1 MSFFHARN
9 FRIYNNAIVPFPS
22 IITGRITLFAA
33 DNHVICRLK
42 PQVFYRGKKTKSS
55 FNFNDLPHA
64 LDLRPLE
71 PLVLEQAII
80 KDKSPERASLNF
92 VEHVQDLLQEPEP
105 VKAESQDWP
114 NSTTPQ
120 DLEEDTKKSVSSR
133 RARRTERLP
142 QGLITLDSESSEV
155 QESQA
160 ASSPSMDGKKAKR
173 AKASDEVELL
183 QGLLP
188 LEPLEPLETEHEAP
202 PYPTV
207 IMQARSNMLKFE
219 NCVVVTRVGGFYEL
233 YFEHANEFGPLL
245 GLKVAQKKT
254 NAGPVSMAGFPFH
267 QLDRY
272 LKILVQDL
280 SRYVA
285 ISEEFPNDISD
296 KVKSGGLL
304 HDRRVSRIVTPG
316 TLIDEGF
323 MDPLSNNYVLAIH
336 VQHDVQTDTIE
347 HERLHK
353 PIGLA
358 WLDLSTGH
366 FFTQKSLL
374 SELPSFMARIAPR
387 EIVLDEEI
395 QPLKNHEIYT
405 VLTDEHHIITYAT
418 LPEVRP
424 ISEWTPMLE
433 SAVSS
438 SSVNTFTEEEISAGS
453 CLLHYV
459 ETRLQST
466 NMKLQP
472 PVRQLNVMG
481 IDKNTM
487 RALEI
492 KKTIKEDN
500 FSGSLLHTIRRTVTK
515 GGGRL
520 LENWLGEFALC
531 AQFYFSINE
540 IKKLTKTIA
549 SPSTSL
555 DVLESRLDL
564 VTHMLEDES
573 LRARVTTLLKRSHD
587 SHRLLQKF
595 AFGRGDGDDLLD
607 LASTIHATRDIAHT
621 LKVQNATPEPCIQA
635 LLARIHLKD
644 PIKLAQAV
652 TDAIDEEGLVQQQRI
667 EEGES
672 EEMQALAN
680 AIVASEGTVEENSTL
695 RKGNRKKPPNSIRE
709 YYNQENEAWI
719 MKPTATP
726 ILKRL
731 HKELSSLSDQK
742 TSLAA
747 SLCDRLG
754 ATSLTLRFTPGLG
767 HICHVKGRDI
777 NLNMPEARTIS
788 SSKTTRSLHHPE
800 WSSLGQHIDQC
811 RIHIRAEEQRLFYK
825 LRELAIT
832 NLLKLRR
839 NAAVLDEIDIA
850 CSFATLADER
860 GWTRPILNTSS
871 AHKII
876 GGRHPTVE
884 TGLEEEGRSFIS
896 NDCLVGDV
904 HQAWLITGPNMAGKS
919 TFLRQNALITVLA
932 QVGSYVPA
940 EYAELGIVD
949 HIFSRVG
956 SADNLYRDQSTFMVE
971 MLESA
976 TILKNA
982 TSRSFV
988 IMDEVGRG
996 TTPTDGIAVA
1006 FACLHHLYHV
1016 NKCRTLF
1023 ATHFHALVEL
1033 IEENRMN
1040 AVGFYCTDVE
1050 EHGSTDEAFRYMYKL
1065 KEGINR
1071 HSHALKVAKL
1081 AGLPKEA
1088 IEVAR
1093 QILEKD
1099 VNPK

>member
-1 MSFFHARN
+1 MSFLNARN
-9 FRIYNNAIVPFPS
+9 FRNFRMHNNAFVSFHS
-22 IITGRITLFAA
+22 LNTRQRIASSNCSSHIALRSAINLQPQLF
-33 DNHVICRLK
+33 H
-42 PQVFYRGKKTKSS
+42 RGKKTKSS
-55 FNFNDLPHA
+55 FNFNDLPHK
-64 LDLRPLE
+64 LDLSPLE
-71 PLVLEQAII
+71 PLSLERSIV
-80 KDKSPERASLNF
+80 KDKSPDRVSLKF
-92 VEHVQDLLQEPEP
+92 FEDVQDLLQEPEP
-105 VKAESQDWP
+105 AATELEELP
-114 NSTTPQ
+114 NSTSSQ
-120 DLEEDTKKSVSSR
+120 DFEEVSKKAKPSR
-133 RARRTERLP
+133 RARKTESLP
-142 QGLITLDSESSEV
+142 QGLITLDSESSDV
-155 QESQA
+155 QESQDT
-160 ASSPSMDGKKAKR
+160 SSPSAGGKKVK
-173 AKASDEVELL
+173 KTKSYDELELH

-188 LEPLEPLETEHEAP
+188 LEPLQIEHEPP

-207 IMQARSNMLKFE
+207 IMQARNNMLKFE

-233 YFEHANEFGPLL
+233 YFEHADEFGPLL
-245 GLKVAQKKT
+245 GLKVTHKKT

-280 SRYVA
+280 NRYVA

-296 KVKSGGLL
+296 KVKSGGLM

-336 VQHDVQTDTIE
+336 VQHDSQTDIIE
-347 HERLHK
+347 HERNHNA
-353 PIGLA
+353 IGLA

-366 FFTQKSLL
+366 FFTQKSSL
-374 SELPSFMARIAPR
+374 SELPSFLARIAPR
-387 EIVLDEEI
+387 EIVLDEEVHS
-395 QPLKNHEIYT
+395 LKDHEMFTI
-405 VLTDEHHIITYAT
+405 LTDEHHIITYAK

-424 ISEWTPMLE
+424 ISEWTHMLE
-433 SAVSS
+433 SPVSS
-438 SSVNTFTEEEISAGS
+438 SSANAFTEEEISAGS

-515 GGGRL
+515 GGARL
-520 LENWLGEFALC
+520 LENWL
-531 AQFYFSINE
+531 
-540 IKKLTKTIA
+540 A
-549 SPSTSL
+549 SPSTS
-555 DVLESRLDL
+555 VEVINSRLDL
-564 VTHMLEDES
+564 VTYMLEDEF
-573 LRARVTTLLKRSHD
+573 LRDRATTLLKRSHD

-607 LASTIHATRDIAHT
+607 LASTIYATRDLASI
-621 LKVQNATPEPCIQA
+621 LDVQKDTPESCIQA
-635 LLARIHLKD
+635 LLARIHLKG
-644 PIKLAQAV
+644 PMKLAQAI
-652 TDAIDEEGLVQQQRI
+652 TDTIDEEGLDQQHRI

-672 EEMQALAN
+672 GEMQALAE
-680 AIVASEGTVEENSTL
+680 AIVASEGTTEETSTF
-695 RKGNRKKPPNSIRE
+695 RKNFRKKQPNSLRD

-719 MKPTATP
+719 MKPDATP
-726 ILKRL
+726 TLKRL
-731 HKELSSLSDQK
+731 HKKLSSLSDQK
-742 TSLAA
+742 TALAA

-754 ATSLTLRFTPGLG
+754 ATTLTLRFTPGLG
-767 HICHVKGRDI
+767 HICHIKGKDI

-788 SSKTTRSLHHPE
+788 SSRSTRSLHHPE
-800 WSSLGQHIDQC
+800 WSFLGQEIDQC
-811 RIHIRAEEQRLFYK
+811 RIHIRAEEQRIFYK

-832 NLLKLRR
+832 NLVKLRR

-850 CSFATLADER
+850 CSFAMLAYER

-904 HQAWLITGPNMAGKS
+904 HRVYLISGPNMAGKS
-919 TFLRQNALITVLA
+919 TFLRQNALITILA

-976 TILKNA
+976 AILKNA

-988 IMDEVGRG
+988 IMDEIGRG
-996 TTPTDGIAVA
+996 TTPKDGIAVA

-1016 NKCRTLF
+1016 NKCRALF
-1023 ATHFHALVEL
+1023 ATHFHALVDL
-1033 IEENRMN
+1033 IEKKNMD

-1050 EHGSTDEAFRYMYKL
+1050 EDGSADGVFRL
-1065 KEGINR
+1065 VIFTS
-1071 HSHALKVAKL
+1071 HFIFIPHAHALAYYHHVFFC
-1081 AGLPKEA
+1081 
-1088 IEVAR
+1088 
-1093 QILEKD
+1093 ILSD
-1099 VNPK
+1099 IRRIHIR

>member
-1 MSFFHARN
+1 MSFYNARN
-9 FRIYNNAIVPFPS
+9 LRIYNAIVPFHS
-22 IITGRITLFAA
+22 LNTRRCIGNSSSHIALLSAS
-33 DNHVICRLK
+33 NHVIYFK
-42 PQVFYRGKKTKSS
+42 PQVIHRGKKTKSS

-71 PLVLEQAII
+71 SLHLERSII
-80 KDKSPERASLNF
+80 KDKSPERASLEF
-92 VEHVQDLLQEPEP
+92 LEDAQDLLQEPESAS
-105 VKAESQDWP
+105 AESQELP
-114 NSTTPQ
+114 NSATLE
-120 DLEEDTKKSVSSR
+120 DLEEDRKMAKPSR
-133 RARRTERLP
+133 RAKRMGSLP
-142 QGLITLDSESSEV
+142 QGLITLDAESSEA
-155 QESQA
+155 QESQVT
-160 ASSPSMDGKKAKR
+160 SSPSIGGKKVTKT
-173 AKASDEVELL
+173 KASNQVELL

-188 LEPLEPLETEHEAP
+188 LEPLEIEHEPP

-233 YFEHANEFGPLL
+233 YFEHADEYGPLL
-245 GLKVAQKKT
+245 GLKIAQKKT

-280 SRYVA
+280 NRYVA
-285 ISEEFPNDISD
+285 ISEEFPHDLSE
-296 KVKSGGLL
+296 KVKSGGLM

-336 VQHDVQTDTIE
+336 VQHDETVEAIE
-347 HERLHK
+347 HGSHHK
-353 PIGLA
+353 SIGLA

-366 FFTQKSLL
+366 FFTQKSSLL
-374 SELPSFMARIAPR
+374 QLPSFLARVAPR
-387 EIVLDEEI
+387 EIVLDE
-395 QPLKNHEIYT
+395 QMQSFKSHEIFT
-405 VLTDEHHIITYAT
+405 ILTDEHHIITYAT
-418 LPEVRP
+418 LSGVKP

-433 SAVSS
+433 SAVSPS
-438 SSVNTFTEEEISAGS
+438 SADTFTEEEISAGS
-453 CLLHYV
+453 YLLHYV

-492 KKTIKEDN
+492 KKTIKDDT

-515 GGGRL
+515 GGARL
-520 LENWLGEFALC
+520 LENWL
-531 AQFYFSINE
+531 
-540 IKKLTKTIA
+540 A

-555 DVLESRLDL
+555 DVINSRLDV
-564 VTHMLEDES
+564 VTYMLEVEP
-573 LRARVTTLLKRSHD
+573 LRERMVTLLKRSHD

-607 LASTIHATRDIAHT
+607 LASTIYATRDLAFALEI
-621 LKVQNATPEPCIQA
+621 QNGTPEPCIQE
-635 LLARIHLKD
+635 LLARIHLKG
-644 PIKLAQAV
+644 PMKLAQAI
-652 TDAIDEEGLVQQQRI
+652 TDAIDEEGLVQQHRI

-672 EEMQALAN
+672 GEMQALAE
-680 AIVASEGTVEENSTL
+680 AIVASEGTTEETSIL
-695 RKGNRKKPPNSIRE
+695 RKSRKKPANSIRE

-726 ILKRL
+726 TLERL

-742 TSLAA
+742 TALAA

-767 HICHVKGRDI
+767 HICHVKGKDI

-788 SSKTTRSLHHPE
+788 SSKSTRSLHHPE
-800 WSSLGQHIDQC
+800 WSSLGQEIDQC
-811 RIHIRAEEQRLFYK
+811 RIHIRAEEQRLFYR

-832 NLLKLRR
+832 NLIKLRR
-839 NAAVLDEIDIA
+839 NAAVLDETDIA

-860 GWTRPILNTSS
+860 GWTRPTLNTSS

-904 HQAWLITGPNMAGKS
+904 HRAWLITGPNMAGKS

-988 IMDEVGRG
+988 IMDEIGRG
-996 TTPTDGIAVA
+996 TTPTDGVAVA

-1016 NKCRTLF
+1016 NKCRALF
-1023 ATHFHALVEL
+1023 ATHFHALVDL
-1033 IEENRMN
+1033 IEEDNMD

-1050 EHGSTDEAFRYMYKL
+1050 EDSGGMDGAFRYMYKL

-1071 HSHALKVAKL
+1071 QSHALKVAKL

-1093 QILEKD
+1093 QVLGKD
-1099 VNPK
+1099 VNPE

>member
-1 MSFFHARN
+1 MHISFFNARN
-9 FRIYNNAIVPFPS
+9 FRRYNAIVPFPS
-22 IITGRITLFAA
+22 SSTRRCIANFSSRFILSSSAHNRVIYFRPQLF
-33 DNHVICRLK
+33 H
-42 PQVFYRGKKTKSS
+42 RGKKTKST
-55 FNFNDLPHA
+55 FDFNDLPHG

-71 PLVLEQAII
+71 PLNLELPLIR
-80 KDKSPERASLNF
+80 DKSPERVSLEF
-92 VEHVQDLLQEPEP
+92 FEDVQDLLQEPEP
-105 VKAESQDWP
+105 EPATTES
-114 NSTTPQ
+114 
-120 DLEEDTKKSVSSR
+120 EERGIPATSDDVEDDTKKAKPSR
-133 RARRTERLP
+133 RTRRIEGLP
-142 QGLITLDSESSEV
+142 QGLIVFDSESSEI
-155 QESQA
+155 QESQVTP
-160 ASSPSMDGKKAKR
+160 SSSTGEKISKKAK
-173 AKASDEVELL
+173 ASGELEL
-183 QGLLP
+183 PQGLLP
-188 LEPLEPLETEHEAP
+188 LEPLEIENEPP

-207 IMQARSNMLKFE
+207 IMQARNNMLKFE
-219 NCVVVTRVGGFYEL
+219 NCVVITRVGGFYEL

-245 GLKVAQKKT
+245 GLKVSQKKT
-254 NAGPVSMAGFPFH
+254 NAGPVSLAGFPFH

-280 SRYVA
+280 NRYVA

-296 KVKSGGLL
+296 KVKSGGLM
-304 HDRRVSRIVTPG
+304 HDRRVSRVVTPG

-323 MDPLSNNYVLAIH
+323 MDPLSNNYVLAIQI
-336 VQHDVQTDTIE
+336 QHGDTTDTVE
-347 HERLHK
+347 YEGHHK
-353 PIGLA
+353 SIGLA

-366 FFTQKSLL
+366 FFTQKSSLPQ
-374 SELPSFMARIAPR
+374 LPSFLARIAPR
-387 EIVLDEEI
+387 EIVLDEEM
-395 QPLKNHEIYT
+395 QSMKSHEIFT
-405 VLTDEHHIITYAT
+405 ILTDEHHMITYAT
-418 LPEVRP
+418 LSGVKP

-433 SAVSS
+433 SAVSPFS
-438 SSVNTFTEEEISAGS
+438 IDTFTEEEISAGS

-492 KKTIKEDN
+492 KKTIKEDV

-515 GGGRL
+515 GGARL
-520 LENWLGEFALC
+520 LENWL
-531 AQFYFSINE
+531 
-540 IKKLTKTIA
+540 A

-555 DVLESRLDL
+555 DVINSRLDL
-564 VTHMLEDES
+564 VTYMLENENLQD
-573 LRARVTTLLKRSHD
+573 RVTTLLKRSHD

-607 LASTIHATRDIAHT
+607 LATTIHATRDLAFALEGHDAMP
-621 LKVQNATPEPCIQA
+621 KPCIQE
-635 LLARIHLKD
+635 LLDRIHLKD
-644 PIKLAQAV
+644 PMELAQAI
-652 TDAIDEEGLVQQQRI
+652 TEAIDEEGLVQQHRI

-672 EEMQALAN
+672 GEMQALAE
-680 AIVASEGTVEENSTL
+680 AIVASEGTTEETSIL
-695 RKGNRKKPPNSIRE
+695 RKSSRKKPTSLRE
-709 YYNQENEAWI
+709 YYNQESEAWI
-719 MKPTATP
+719 MKPSATP
-726 ILKRL
+726 TLKRL
-731 HKELSSLSDQK
+731 HAELSSLANQK
-742 TSLAA
+742 TALAA

-777 NLNMPEARTIS
+777 TLDMPEARTIS
-788 SSKTTRSLHHPE
+788 SSKSTRSLHHPE
-800 WSSLGQHIDQC
+800 WSLLGQEIDQC

-832 NLLKLRR
+832 NLVKLRR

-850 CSFATLADER
+850 CSFASLANGR

-904 HQAWLITGPNMAGKS
+904 HKAWLITGPNMAGKS

-988 IMDEVGRG
+988 IMDEIGRG
-996 TTPTDGIAVA
+996 TTPTDGVAVA
-1006 FACLHHLYHV
+1006 FACLYHLYHV
-1016 NKCRTLF
+1016 NKCRALF
-1023 ATHFHALVEL
+1023 ATHFHALVDL
-1033 IEENRMN
+1033 IEKNNMD

-1050 EHGSTDEAFRYMYKL
+1050 EDGNTDGAFRYMYRL

-1071 HSHALKVAKL
+1071 QSHALKVAKL
-1081 AGLPKEA
+1081 AGLPREA

-1093 QILEKD
+1093 QVLEKD
-1099 VNPK
+1099 ASPE